1 MGSSSGST
9 QCISVYIIDDTE
21 PETSEVFTLTLF
33 ASDVAIVIALD
44 GATTTILIQDND
56 NDGTNKAM

>member
-9 QCISVYIIDDTE
+9 QCISVYVIDDTE
-21 PETSEVFTLTLF
+21 LETSEVFTLTLF

-56 NDGTNKAM
+56 NDGTNKAI

>member
-9 QCISVYIIDDTE
+9 QCVSVYVIDHTE

-33 ASDVAIVIALD
+33 ASDVAIVIAPD

-56 NDGTNKAM
+56 NDGTNKAI